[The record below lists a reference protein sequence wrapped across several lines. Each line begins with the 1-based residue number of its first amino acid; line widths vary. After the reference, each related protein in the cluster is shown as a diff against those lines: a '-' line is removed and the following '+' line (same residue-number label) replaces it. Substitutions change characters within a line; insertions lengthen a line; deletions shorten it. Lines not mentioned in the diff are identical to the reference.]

1 VSQQK
6 TREGTNSDTK
16 QATRN
21 GSAPVG
27 YGALAVATWAM
38 PNLPGSSGSL
48 AGDEGYPLDWVD
60 VAIGV
65 ADAGD
70 PLTATKAVVWPP
82 ETGVGGIGGLVS
94 GPLEVAAHAARSWT
108 T

>member
-1 VSQQK
+1 M
-6 TREGTNSDTK
+6 
-16 QATRN
+16 AF
-21 GSAPVG
+21 
-27 YGALAVATWAM
+27 GALAVATWAKAM

-70 PLTATKAVVWPP
+70 LLTAPEAVVWPP
-82 ETGVGGIGGLVS
+82 ETGVGGVGGLVS
-94 GPLEVAAHAARSWT
+94 GPLEVGAHAARN
-108 T
+108 